1 MAYDIFISYR
11 RDGGE
16 YTAKILRDHLQ
27 EAGYRAFF
35 DVESLRSGDFNTKLY
50 SVIDECTDF
59 LLILSPG
66 ALDRCKNADD
76 WVRREV
82 EYALEKGKNVIP
94 IMLRS
99 FTFPDVLP
107 ESLEPLRYRN
117 GLEANSQFFDA
128 FLQQLKGK
136 FLLTK
141 PPIWRRFSQSS
152 ILRRTL
158 PVFLALVLLLGL
170 GLGVRAIVNNRNSVY
185 PSTKAEI
192 NLTDEVI
199 YYVSSNIT
207 NLDLIGNAMD
217 TAIQASQRYLSA
229 GEGDYEALQNRLEV
243 CRQTMEQIDIDR
255 GTPSAGMLERL
266 TDSPYHLDDL
276 VAMHDA
282 TKNFLNEWLST
293 LDYIDWL
300 MSPDCH
306 MSTEDKLETLTCYQ
320 TVLNES
326 LLGHAYCCNELFLPV
341 TADSVMEEFWYT
353 YLPELII
360 FPLQVSEWETEEAV
374 LESKLEQCFNRQ
386 DDILLA
392 LTTITGN
399 HNMENAEMADEN
411 AQLREAIIK
420 TYTDNG
426 YSREEA
432 EGLLE
437 SLMELREICL
447 PLPDDDVDTL
457 WYKMGVLLEY
467 YFYDDALDCVDAYRE
482 LSKDDAD
489 AQKYLPATR
498 AFIEYCRENG
508 LFYGVMVMAYYE
520 PDGINEVFE
529 IGDVILAFN
538 GEPCTSYESYVELKA
553 QCEENTFTLL
563 VLRMNETGEM
573 VPMQLELSK
582 DMPAVYMNTIVNPPQ

>member
-99 FTFPDVLP
+99 FSFPDELP

-141 PPIWRRFSQSS
+141 PPVWRRFSQSS

-158 PVFLALVLLLGL
+158 PVFLALILLLGL
-170 GLGVRAIVNNRNSVY
+170 GLGVRAIVNSRNSVY
-185 PSTKAEI
+185 PSTKAEK

-199 YYVSSNIT
+199 YYVSCNLT
-207 NLDLIGNAMD
+207 NLDLAGSAMD
-217 TAIQASQRYLSA
+217 TAIQASQRYLSV
-229 GEGDYEALQNRLEV
+229 GEGDYAALQNRLEA
-243 CRQTMEQIDIDR
+243 CRNTMTQIDIDQ
-255 GTPSAGMLERL
+255 GAPSSSLLERL

-276 VAMHDA
+276 VALHDA
-282 TKNFLNEWLST
+282 VKSFLDGWLNS

-300 MSPDCH
+300 MSPNCH

-320 TVLNES
+320 TILNES

-341 TADSVMEEFWYT
+341 TADSAMDEFWYT

-360 FPLQVSEWETEEAV
+360 FPLQASEWETEEAV
-374 LESKLEQCFNRQ
+374 LESKIEQCFNRQ
-386 DDILLA
+386 EDALLA

-399 HNMENAEMADEN
+399 TNMENAEMADEN
-411 AQLREAIIK
+411 AKLKESIIEN
-420 TYTDNG
+420 YMSMG

-432 EGLLE
+432 EGLLD
-437 SLMELREICL
+437 SLMELRALCL
-447 PLPDDDVDTL
+447 PRSEDDVNTL

-467 YFYDDALDCVDAYRE
+467 YFYDDALDCIDNYWE
-482 LSKDDAD
+482 LAKDDAD
-489 AQKYLPATR
+489 AQKYLPAAR
-498 AFIEYCRENG
+498 AYIEFCRKNG
-508 LFYGVMVMAYYE
+508 LCYGVMVMAYYE

-529 IGDVILAFN
+529 IGDVIVAFN
-538 GEPCTSYESYVELKA
+538 GEPCRSYESYAEQKS
-553 QCEENTFTLL
+553 QCEENTYTLL
-563 VLRMNETGEM
+563 VLRMNEAGEM

-582 DMPAVYMNTIVNPPQ
+582 DMPAVYLNTLVDPQ